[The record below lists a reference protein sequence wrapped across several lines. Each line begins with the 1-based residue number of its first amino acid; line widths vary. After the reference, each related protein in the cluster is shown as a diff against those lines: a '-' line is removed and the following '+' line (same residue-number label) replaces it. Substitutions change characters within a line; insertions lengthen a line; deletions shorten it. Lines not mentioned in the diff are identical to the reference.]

1 MEGAPAS
8 LQNLLEL
15 RELVEAGAL
24 TTVIDRRYPL
34 DQIVDAF
41 KHVEGGHKKG
51 NVVVEIV

>member
-1 MEGAPAS
+1 